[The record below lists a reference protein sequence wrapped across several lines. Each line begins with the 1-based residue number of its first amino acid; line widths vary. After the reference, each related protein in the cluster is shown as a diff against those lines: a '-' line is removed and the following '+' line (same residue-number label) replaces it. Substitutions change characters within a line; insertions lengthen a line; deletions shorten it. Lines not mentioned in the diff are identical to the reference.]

1 MKKKERNN
9 DFSLSFLDIMACGLG
24 GVIIIFLLLDN
35 KPNSI
40 ITESNTNNEILI
52 EEIESLSNS
61 NLELSTANQQLELN
75 IENEKNKLST
85 IDKQNE
91 TLEKKIKDID
101 KTSEE
106 INIEV
111 SQLKEKISKMPQ
123 QIIEDPISNDELFE
137 ENYIEGLTIV
147 GKKICIL
154 LDSSSSMTDEKLL
167 EIIKRKNLSD
177 EEKKKGPKWK
187 RSLDIVKWILA
198 RAPKESNIAVIRFSE
213 TAKYIA
219 KESFQTKNKNDLK
232 TIFLGLN
239 NIIPNGP
246 TNLLSALIQ
255 AAKFKPT
262 NIYLITDG
270 LPTFGG
276 ERFKSLNPFN
286 KCDSIIGSSNK
297 ISGECRV
304 KLFNQSIKY
313 VSNNGA
319 KIDIILLPVE
329 GDPQASPEMWKWASD
344 TGGILISPA
353 KNWP

>member
-1 MKKKERNN
+1 MKKKNRKN

-35 KPNSI
+35 RPNSK

-75 IENEKNKLST
+75 IENEKNKLSI
-85 IDKQNE
+85 IDKKNE
-91 TLEKKIKDID
+91 TLEKKIKDIG

-106 INIEV
+106 VNIEV

-123 QIIEDPISNDELFE
+123 EIIEDPISNDELFE
-137 ENYIEGLTIV
+137 ENYIEGLTIE
-147 GKKICIL
+147 GKRICIL

-167 EIIKRKNLSD
+167 EIIKRKNLSA

-187 RSLDIVKWILA
+187 RSLDIVRWILA
-198 RAPKESNIAVIRFSE
+198 RAPKDSDIAVIRFSE

-219 KESFQTKNKNDLK
+219 KESFQTQNKNALK

-239 NIIPNGP
+239 NITPNGP

-255 AAKFKPT
+255 ASKFEPT

-270 LPTFGG
+270 LPTYGG
-276 ERFKSLNPFN
+276 DRFKSMNPFS

-297 ISGECRV
+297 ISGDCRV
-304 KLFNQSIKY
+304 KLFKQSIRY

>member
-1 MKKKERNN
+1 MKKKKRNN

-35 KPNSI
+35 RPNSE
-40 ITESNTNNEILI
+40 ITETDTNNEILI
-52 EEIESLSNS
+52 EEIERLSNS

-75 IENEKNKLST
+75 IANEKNKLSI

-91 TLEKKIKDID
+91 TLEKKIKDIG
-101 KTSEE
+101 KTSKE

-111 SQLKEKISKMPQ
+111 SQLREKISKMPQ
-123 QIIEDPISNDELFE
+123 EIIEDPISNDELFE
-137 ENYIEGLTIV
+137 ENYIEGLTIK

-187 RSLDIVKWILA
+187 RSLDIVKWILV
-198 RAPKESNIAVIRFSE
+198 RAPKDSDIAVIRFSE

-297 ISGECRV
+297 ISGDCRV

-313 VSNNGA
+313 VSTNGA

-353 KNWP
+353 KSWP

>member
-1 MKKKERNN
+1 MKKKSRNN

-24 GVIIIFLLLDN
+24 GIIIIFLLLEN
-35 KPNSI
+35 RPNSKI
-40 ITESNTNNEILI
+40 SESNTNNDILI
-52 EEIESLSNS
+52 EKIESLSNS
-61 NLELSTANQQLELN
+61 NAELSTTNQQLELN
-75 IENEKNKLST
+75 IENEKNKLSI
-85 IDKQNE
+85 IDKRNE
-91 TLEKKIKDID
+91 TLEKRMKYFGKS
-101 KTSEE
+101 TEE
-106 INIEV
+106 VNIEV
-111 SQLKEKISKMPQ
+111 SQLKERISKMPQ
-123 QIIEDPISNDELFE
+123 EIVADPISNDELFE
-137 ENYIEGLTIV
+137 ENYIEGLTIE

-177 EEKKKGPKWK
+177 EEKRRGPKWK

-198 RAPKESNIAVIRFSE
+198 RAPKDSDIAVIGFSE

-219 KESFQTKNKNDLK
+219 KESFQIQNKNALK

-239 NIIPNGP
+239 NITPNGP

-255 AAKFKPT
+255 ASKFEPT

-270 LPTFGG
+270 LPTYGG
-276 ERFKSLNPFN
+276 DRFKSMNPFS

-297 ISGECRV
+297 ISGSCRV
-304 KLFNQSIKY
+304 KLFKQSIRY
-313 VSNNGA
+313 VDNYGV

>member
-1 MKKKERNN
+1 MKKKKRNN

-35 KPNSI
+35 RPNSE
-40 ITESNTNNEILI
+40 ITETDTNNEILI
-52 EEIESLSNS
+52 EEIERLSNS

-75 IENEKNKLST
+75 IANEKNKLSI

-91 TLEKKIKDID
+91 TLEKKIKDIG
-101 KTSEE
+101 KTSKE

-111 SQLKEKISKMPQ
+111 SQLREKISKMPQ
-123 QIIEDPISNDELFE
+123 EIIEDPISNDELFE

-187 RSLDIVKWILA
+187 RSLDIVKWILV
-198 RAPKESNIAVIRFSE
+198 RAPEESNIAVIRFSE

-232 TIFLGLN
+232 KIFLGLN
-239 NIIPNGP
+239 NIVPNGP

-286 KCDSIIGSSNK
+286 QCDSIIGSSNK

-319 KIDIILLPVE
+319 QIDIILLPVE

>member
-1 MKKKERNN
+1 MKKKKRNN

-40 ITESNTNNEILI
+40 ITDSNTNNEILI
-52 EEIESLSNS
+52 GEIESLSNS
-61 NLELSTANQQLELN
+61 NLELSTANQKLELN
-75 IENEKNKLST
+75 IENERNKLSI

-91 TLEKKIKDID
+91 TLERKITNID
-101 KTSEE
+101 KDSEE

-123 QIIEDPISNDELFE
+123 EIIEDPISNDELFE
-137 ENYIEGLTIV
+137 ENYIEGLTIE

-344 TGGILISPA
+344 TGGLLITPA

>member
-1 MKKKERNN
+1 M
-9 DFSLSFLDIMACGLG
+9 
-24 GVIIIFLLLDN
+24 
-35 KPNSI
+35 
-40 ITESNTNNEILI
+40 
-52 EEIESLSNS
+52 
-61 NLELSTANQQLELN
+61 
-75 IENEKNKLST
+75 
-85 IDKQNE
+85 
-91 TLEKKIKDID
+91 
-101 KTSEE
+101 
-106 INIEV
+106 
-111 SQLKEKISKMPQ
+111 
-123 QIIEDPISNDELFE
+123 IEDPISNDELFE

-187 RSLDIVKWILA
+187 RSLDIVKWILV
-198 RAPKESNIAVIRFSE
+198 RAPKDSDIAVIRFSE

-239 NIIPNGP
+239 NIVPNGP

-286 KCDSIIGSSNK
+286 QCDSIIGSSNK

-319 KIDIILLPVE
+319 QIDIILLPVE

>member
-1 MKKKERNN
+1 MKKKKRNN

-75 IENEKNKLST
+75 IENEKNKLSI

-111 SQLKEKISKMPQ
+111 SQLKGKISKMPQ
-123 QIIEDPISNDELFE
+123 EIIEDPISNDELFE

-177 EEKKKGPKWK
+177 DEKKKGPKWK

-297 ISGECRV
+297 ISGDCRV

-319 KIDIILLPVE
+319 KVDIILLPVE

>member
-40 ITESNTNNEILI
+40 ITESKTNNEILI

-106 INIEV
+106 INKEV

-123 QIIEDPISNDELFE
+123 EIIEDPISNDELFE
-137 ENYIEGLTIV
+137 ENYIEGLRIV

>member
-1 MKKKERNN
+1 MKKKKRNN

-24 GVIIIFLLLDN
+24 GVIIIFLLLEN
-35 KPNSI
+35 KPTFKINK
-40 ITESNTNNEILI
+40 SNTNNEILI
-52 EEIESLSNS
+52 EQIESLTSSNQ
-61 NLELSTANQQLELN
+61 ELSIANQQLELD
-75 IENEKNKLST
+75 IENEKNKLSV
-85 IDKQNE
+85 INKQNV
-91 TLEKKIKDID
+91 TLEKTIENANKN
-101 KTSEE
+101 TQEV
-106 INIEV
+106 NTEV

-123 QIIEDPISNDELFE
+123 QMIEDPIPNDELFE

-198 RAPKESNIAVIRFSE
+198 RAPKDSDIAVIRFSE

-219 KESFQTKNKNDLK
+219 KQSFQTKNKNDLK
-232 TIFLGLN
+232 TVFLGLN
-239 NIIPNGP
+239 NITPDGP

-255 AAKFKPT
+255 AAKFNPT

-297 ISGECRV
+297 ISGDCRV
-304 KLFNQSIKY
+304 KLFNQSIRY

-319 KIDIILLPVE
+319 QIDIILLPVE
-329 GDPQASPEMWKWASD
+329 GDPQASPEMWKWASN

-353 KNWP
+353 KSWP

>member
-1 MKKKERNN
+1 MKKKKRNN

-35 KPNSI
+35 RPNSR
-40 ITESNTNNEILI
+40 ITETDTNNEILI
-52 EEIESLSNS
+52 EEIERLSNS

-75 IENEKNKLST
+75 IANEKNKLSI

-91 TLEKKIKDID
+91 TLEKKIKDIG
-101 KTSEE
+101 KTSKE

-111 SQLKEKISKMPQ
+111 SQLREKISKMPQ
-123 QIIEDPISNDELFE
+123 EIIEDPISNDELFE

-187 RSLDIVKWILA
+187 RSLDIVKWILV
-198 RAPKESNIAVIRFSE
+198 RAPEESNIAVIRFSE

-297 ISGECRV
+297 ISGDCRV

-313 VSNNGA
+313 VSTNGA

-353 KNWP
+353 RSWP